1 MADKTGKLGLKY
13 VVANQAQK
21 EVTINEDLN
30 ILEMLVQ
37 ATVKGVISAPPTTPE
52 EGDMYIIGE
61 SPTGEWE
68 GKAVNSLAGFLMGVW
83 TIVTPHA
90 GWRVWLEE
98 GKALRYQGGEWI
110 EEKKADTPYSVP
122 PGGKTGQ
129 ILVKLSDADYDYAW
143 QDAPKSN
150 ASQDTSNLDTMLLWQ
165 PNTAYQAGDVVYS
178 ESTKLRKWYYFR
190 ETQDGGTS
198 GISGAQQPAFSDV
211 AGEETIDNGIIWV
224 TYDSGAAIV
233 SVLADTATSAKKLVK
248 SRNIILDGDATG
260 QALFNGAKDVTITV
274 TIPPKTT

>member
-1 MADKTGKLGLKY
+1 MADRTGKLGLKY
-13 VVANQAQK
+13 VVTNQAQK

-37 ATVKGVISAPPTTPE
+37 ATVKGTASTPPANPE
-52 EGDMYIIGE
+52 EGDMYIVGE

-68 GKAVNSLAGFLMGVW
+68 GRAVNSLAGFLMGVW
-83 TIVTPHA
+83 TIVTPRA

-98 GKALRYQGGEWI
+98 GKALRYQDNAWV

-122 PGGKTGQ
+122 SGGKTGQ
-129 ILVKLSDADYDYAW
+129 ILVKLSDADYDYGW
-143 QDAPKSN
+143 QDAPQSSD
-150 ASQDTSNLDTMLLWQ
+150 SQGGSDLDKMLLWQ
-165 PNTAYQAGDVVYS
+165 PNTMYQAGDVVYCK
-178 ESTKLRKWYYFR
+178 ENKLRKWYYFR

-198 GISGAQQPAFSDV
+198 GVSGAQQPAFNNL

-233 SVLADTATSAKKLVK
+233 SVLADTATSAKKLAK
-248 SRNIILDGDATG
+248 GRNIILTGDATG
-260 QALFNGAKDVTITV
+260 QAMFNGAKDITITV
-274 TIPPKTT
+274 TVPPKTT